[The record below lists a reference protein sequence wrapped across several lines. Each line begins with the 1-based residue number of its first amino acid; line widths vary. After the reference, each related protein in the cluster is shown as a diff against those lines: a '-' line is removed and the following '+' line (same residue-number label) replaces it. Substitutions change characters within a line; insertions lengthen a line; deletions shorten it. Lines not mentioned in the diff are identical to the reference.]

1 MRRAL
6 LVLLLLAVGAGRA
19 AADQITITGGFLFAA
34 GYGVVSPESIV
45 TGTDGFRIS
54 TQVAV
59 GVGSGALGPVS
70 LCGTGS
76 DCQPGVEL
84 HVGGFLD
91 ASGGGLS
98 RTQVSWRGRDYD
110 MVGFDPALSLH
121 PFGMV
126 TLPEFGDLREVTL
139 TTPFRMTGVFSEL
152 QLSQLTPIAGRGIAT
167 IRLVRDFD
175 VPRWTDGSV
184 RYDFEAPAAVPEP
197 ASMLLFG
204 SGLAG
209 LVAFRRRRCNRVTN
223 EVPQ

>member
-19 AADQITITGGFLFAA
+19 AADQITISGGFLFAA
-34 GYGVVSPESIV
+34 GYGVVSSESIV
-45 TGTDGFRIS
+45 TGTDGFRLS
-54 TQVAV
+54 THVAV
-59 GVGSGALGPVS
+59 GAGSGALGPVS

-76 DCQPGVEL
+76 DCQPGVQL

-91 ASGGGLS
+91 APGGGLS

-110 MVGFDPALSLH
+110 MVGSDFALSLH

-126 TLPEFGDLREVTL
+126 TLPEFGELREVTL
-139 TTPFRMTGVFSEL
+139 TTPFVMTGVLSEL

-167 IRLVRDFD
+167 IRLMRDFD
-175 VPRWTDGSV
+175 APRWTNGSV
-184 RYDFEAPAAVPEP
+184 RYDFDTPAAVPEP

-209 LVAFRRRRCNRVTN
+209 LVAFRRRRRT
-223 EVPQ
+223 

>member
-1 MRRAL
+1 MSLLRAKPIRRAAPTTS
-6 LVLLLLAVGAGRA
+6 VLEGIGLASV
-19 AADQITITGGFLFAA
+19 DSLSECS
-34 GYGVVSPESIV
+34 VSEVPPC
-45 TGTDGFRIS
+45 DAH
-54 TQVAV
+54 VAV

-98 RTQVSWRGRDYD
+98 ITQVSWRGRDYD

-184 RYDFEAPAAVPEP
+184 RYDFQAPAAVPEP